1 MDIQTVRMIMEK
13 VTEINAITGEVIERS
28 MTDAE
33 LAQRKKDQEEAE
45 KLALAKSKELEEKAA
60 AKALAEAKLE
70 ALGLTADDLKAL
82 GL

>member
-1 MDIQTVRMIMEK
+1 MEK
-13 VTEINAITGEVIERS
+13 VTEIDAITGEVIERP
-28 MTDAE
+28 MNDEE

-45 KLALAKSKELEEKAA
+45 KLAATKVKELADKAT
-60 AKALAEAKLE
+60 AKALAEAKLA